1 MKRLC
6 SILILLLMGGVL
18 IGRDFKSSVME
29 YFDSRLDGLTGV
41 AAFETFVQDHP
52 HYFPEISFENPVH
65 VVVDKERVRIG
76 KKKIKIGTSYLQVV
90 IEGDPAF
97 LRQMMESPHWYKD
110 IYDLDNEASLG
121 SVEEGGRFK
130 AHIFKKVPVISD
142 QDYILTFWSRS
153 IDNLWFQR
161 ATLVE
166 DLKDFALRDNLKILQ
181 PVEGGVVYREVSFVY
196 PLGWLARALS
206 GMARK
211 TMIKELKIM
220 GNAIKCIAE
229 KGLPFDPTFAESCWE
244 RFK

>member
-1 MKRLC
+1 MA
-6 SILILLLMGGVL
+6 
-18 IGRDFKSSVME
+18 
-29 YFDSRLDGLTGV
+29 YFDSRLDELTGV
-41 AAFETFVQDHP
+41 AAFDDFVKTHP
-52 HYFPEISFENPVH
+52 QYFPEISFENPVY

-90 IEGDPAF
+90 IKGDPAF
-97 LRQMMESPHWYKD
+97 LRLMMESPHWYKD
-110 IYDLDNEASLG
+110 IYDLDGEASLG
-121 SVEEGGRFK
+121 SVGEDGCFK

-142 QDYILTFWSRS
+142 QDYILSFSCRS
-153 IDNLWFQR
+153 LENLWFQR

-181 PVEGGVVYREVSFVY
+181 PVEGGVVYREVSYVY

-220 GNAIKCIAE
+220 GNSIKCIAE
-229 KGLPFDPTFAESCWE
+229 KGLPFEPSFAASCWE